1 LKMNFANANGAIV
14 PVMLDASGCVPVTV
28 VSGGVGAP
36 PLPVGGPLTDDEL
49 RAAPVAT
56 ADAAAVAALEA
67 LRLQLVTL
75 LGNTDGVEAL
85 QQNAID
91 ILTLTNGY
99 VDGLESLVTTLGENT
114 DGLEGLLSTITGH
127 VDALE
132 PLLQDLKDLSTADA
146 TKQDAILLE
155 LGAIKAKLLL
165 DKGQA
170 AAAGSLSVVLAS
182 DSDHAT
188 RDKQDALAVIVDA
201 VLTRLNAGVRD
212 LVTDS
217 TGAAFDLHACSIL
230 PTWDASGNLIS
241 ETATNSA
248 GTWIRTHSTNPAGLP
263 GLTSNWVKQ

>member
-1 LKMNFANANGAIV
+1 
-14 PVMLDASGCVPVTV
+14 
-28 VSGGVGAP
+28 
-36 PLPVGGPLTDDEL
+36 
-49 RAAPVAT
+49 
-56 ADAAAVAALEA
+56 
-67 LRLQLVTL
+67 
-75 LGNTDGVEAL
+75 
-85 QQNAID
+85 
-91 ILTLTNGY
+91 LTNGY
-99 VDGLESLVTTLGENT
+99 VDGLEALVTSLGENT

-132 PLLQDLKDLSTADA
+132 PLFQDLKDLGTADA

-182 DSDHAT
+182 DAALPLPAGAAT
-188 RDKQDALAVIVDA
+188 ELTLEAVNTKLPDKIAGRMPVSLDAVSIGLTRAELDATPVVTAPNITRGGGAVDANTQRVTLATDDALAVIVDA
-201 VLTRLNAGVRD
+201 VLTRLNAGVRE

-217 TGAAFDLHACSIL
+217 TGAAFDLQACSIL
-230 PTWDASGNLIS
+230 PTWDAAGNLVS